1 MWTPGI
7 RIPYMCVCGI
17 QMLGTAKTFS
27 KISNFLPKHKH
38 HLTPFENSP
47 TLTSP
52 PFENSPALPSPSLA
66 TIYLPLAT
74 QTLHSL

>member
-1 MWTPGI
+1 
-7 RIPYMCVCGI
+7 
-17 QMLGTAKTFS
+17 MLGTAKTFS

-52 PFENSPALPSPSLA
+52 FENPPALPSPSLA
-66 TIYLPLAT
+66 TIYLPMAT

>member
-1 MWTPGI
+1 
-7 RIPYMCVCGI
+7 
-17 QMLGTAKTFS
+17 MLGTAKTFS
-27 KISNFLPKHKH
+27 KRSNCLPKHKR

-47 TLTSP
+47 TLTS

>member
-7 RIPYMCVCGI
+7 LIPYMCVCGI

-27 KISNFLPKHKH
+27 KISNFLPKHKR
-38 HLTPFENSP
+38 HLT
-47 TLTSP
+47 